1 MFRKEAIAYQSKK
14 WKSTAVLF
22 SRIPAWFVFLISFF
36 IFAAFILFIVFG
48 SYTRRETVVGELV
61 MQAHPIILS
70 APKSGYISEN
80 YIQPHQQVKKGDP
93 LFKITLDRITHSG
106 NINVNSILSLKSQI
120 QATEQAITAL
130 YKNKSETINS
140 LEKQIKNNQK
150 IYQDKQSYLVE
161 IEKSM
166 NDYADL
172 VKRYEKLLKVGHSSH
187 DEVNI
192 QKSRYFQQKSLFNEL
207 KQELIQLKSSQLNLE
222 NEIETRKTEF
232 DNQII
237 RYEMQKSDLSIRL
250 MEFESVSEIIVNASV
265 DGKIESTSVTV
276 GQIIKENDPL
286 AQILPQNKGDYQ
298 LVMWVPNSAI
308 SFIKQGDEVNIR
320 YEAFPFE
327 KFGQFK
333 GKITSISTLP
343 ASLQE
348 LSFYKNLPA
357 NLEQGIPLYKILIEL
372 ADQNVKYNDTT
383 LYFMS
388 GMKAEATLFLE
399 KRKLYEWILFPMY
412 QLSKNMEQ

>member
-1 MFRKEAIAYQSKK
+1 MFREEAIEYQSKK
-14 WKSTAVLF
+14 WKSSAVLF
-22 SRIPAWFVFLISFF
+22 SRVPALVVFSISFF
-36 IFAAFILFIVFG
+36 IFTAFILFIVFG
-48 SYTRRETVVGELV
+48 NYTRRETVVGELV
-61 MQAHPIILS
+61 MQSHPILLS
-70 APKSGYISEN
+70 APKSGYISES
-80 YIQPHQQVKKGDP
+80 YIQPHQQVKKGEP

-130 YKNKSETINS
+130 QKNKTETIAS
-140 LEKQIKNNQK
+140 LEKQIKNTLK

-192 QKSRYFQQKSLFNEL
+192 QKSRYFQQKSMFNEL

-265 DGKIESTSVTV
+265 DGKIESTSVTI

-327 KFGQFK
+327 KFGLFK

-372 ADQNVKYNDTT
+372 VDQSVKYHDTT